1 MASKDAGSEMQS
13 PERAYW
19 LDDPHN
25 VDRIVWTVYAVCALL
40 LGADFLIK
48 PHGPFAIEYVF
59 GFYGFYGFLCCF
71 GLVIAAKGLRILV
84 ARPEDYYDR

>member
-1 MASKDAGSEMQS
+1 MAYEDRTVVTNG
-13 PERAYW
+13 PERTYW

-25 VDRIVWTVYAVCALL
+25 VDRIVWAVYAVCALL
-40 LGADFLIK
+40 LGADFLIA
-48 PHGPFAIEYVF
+48 PHGPFAIERVF

>member
-1 MASKDAGSEMQS
+1 MAHDDAAGETQSSEK
-13 PERAYW
+13 AYW

-25 VDRIVWTVYAVCALL
+25 VDRVVWIVYAVCALL
-40 LGADFLIK
+40 LGAGFLIA
-48 PHGPFAIEYVF
+48 PHGPFAIERVF